1 MFVALKECSLIIS
14 QCLNLS
20 KLLSDIPAIVAD
32 LPIISDLY
40 LPGKTSTKL
49 GLNELFKLDLLK

>member
-1 MFVALKECSLIIS
+1 MFVALKECSLRIS

-20 KLLSDIPAIVAD
+20 KLLSDIPAIVAV